1 MSEPAKTPR
10 AVTEAVDLSV
20 RFPLPTGLGERLRRQ
35 RRHLHAVDG
44 VSLAVH
50 ASETVAL
57 IGESGS
63 GKSTFGRAMLHLETP
78 YAGSVRFDGADVTG
92 ATGDRLRELRRSR
105 QMVFQNP
112 YAAINRRRLI
122 RDVIAEPL
130 RYHQVGGLRE
140 RTERVADLAE
150 LVGLS
155 AAHLTRYP
163 HELSGGQL
171 QRVVIAR
178 ALALEPRFLVAD
190 EPTASL
196 DVSVGAQI
204 VNLFADMRDRFGL
217 ALLYISHDLPTV
229 AHLADRIAVMYL
241 GRVVEAGPARAL
253 VEDPQHPY
261 TRILLA
267 SVPRRDPRRRRTA
280 PARGEVPDAAHRPT
294 GCHFRN
300 RCPLAMPVCAE
311 RAPAATRHGD
321 HTVACH
327 AVVGD

>member
-1 MSEPAKTPR
+1 MNAPDAAEPVIA
-10 AVTEAVDLSV
+10 ADNLSV
-20 RFPLPTGLGERLRRQ
+20 RFPVHTGLRERLRTGRRQ
-35 RRHLHAVDG
+35 LHAVDG
-44 VSLAVH
+44 VSLAVR

-63 GKSTFGRAMLHLETP
+63 GKSTFGKALLHLETAH
-78 YAGSVRFDGADVTG
+78 AGAIRFHGDDVTA
-92 ATGDRLRELRRSR
+92 ATGDRLRELRRRR
-105 QMVFQNP
+105 QLVFQNP

-130 RYHQVGGLRE
+130 RYHQLGRADD
-140 RTERVADLAE
+140 RRARVHDLAG

-155 AAHLTRYP
+155 PEHLDRYP

-178 ALALEPRFLVAD
+178 ALALEPEFLVAD

-241 GRVVEAGPARAL
+241 GRIVESAPAAEL
-253 VEDPQHPY
+253 VENPRHPY
-261 TRILLA
+261 TQVLLA
-267 SVPRRDPRRRRTA
+267 SVPRRDPGHRRTA
-280 PARGEVPDAAHRPT
+280 PARGEVPDAADRPS
-294 GCHFRN
+294 GCHFRT

-311 RAPAATRHGD
+311 QVPAAQVHGE
-321 HTVACH
+321 HMVACH
-327 AVVGD
+327 AAT